1 MLKRELFLDLRI
13 LIRSIKM
20 YQIDDTPFSAP
31 PYCRGHDFQKS
42 GILIMFVG
50 NMNVF
55 FFLYVFMFFAGFV
68 VFSKKNANNMAVRK
82 KGGSQNRRN
91 SCILMRI
98 YSFL

>member
-1 MLKRELFLDLRI
+1 MRVMKMLKNELFLDLRI

-50 NMNVF
+50 NMNVIF
-55 FFLYVFMFFAGFV
+55 FSLCFHVFCWFCGFFEE
-68 VFSKKNANNMAVRK
+68 
-82 KGGSQNRRN
+82 KGQ
-91 SCILMRI
+91 
-98 YSFL
+98 